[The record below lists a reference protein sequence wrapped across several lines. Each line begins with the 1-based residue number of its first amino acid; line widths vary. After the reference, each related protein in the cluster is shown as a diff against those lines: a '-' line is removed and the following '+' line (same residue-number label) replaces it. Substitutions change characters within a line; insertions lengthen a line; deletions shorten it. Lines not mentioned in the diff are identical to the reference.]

1 MGLFKFAD
9 HQLKVRTGEQ
19 GWLDSQILLSLLSL
33 NIVGGDSV
41 SDIEYLESDKGLC
54 TVLGHCEGRLLNKR
68 KIDISGR
75 FRRGRSHFFPSNNA
89 IHNYMDF
96 FHDESQ
102 EQLRKEYELQD
113 KAFIPTPNPFMRRLL
128 SFFSHIS
135 AFCQK
140 NHPVQSATVD
150 VDAVISTSSKHTAFY
165 TYQKEKGYQPMNAYW
180 HEQGLVIHTE
190 FRDGNVPANHGVPG
204 FVETAFSNL
213 PEGVT
218 NRFLRMDAAGYNF
231 NMMEYCHDNGIGF
244 SISVPLCQSL
254 RAEILHVA
262 ESDWNDVQLTREQ
275 ILKRS
280 RSKIDSEES
289 CWQWAELDYVPDD
302 KRGDKYRHI
311 AIRSRIPDQGEL
323 FESEGDSD
331 GESEKDD
338 QNPKKKSYVKDGVR
352 YRIRVIVSNR
362 KDMEGETLFHWH
374 NKRCGYSEQIHDT
387 MKHELAG
394 GQFPSYKFG
403 VNAFWWIMM
412 VISLNILEIYKR
424 LVLGGCWA
432 RRRMKALRFQLIYLA
447 GRVEAMSRTVFIYL
461 HGIDFFEKL
470 REKIGD
476 LKWVPT

>member
-1 MGLFKFAD
+1 MTQNRLPFKYKEEKKSRKTIRYSGLLPILELARKMGLFKFAD

-19 GWLDSQILLSLLSL
+19 GWLDSQILLSILSL

-54 TVLGHCEGRLLNKR
+54 TVPGHCEGRLLNRR

-75 FRRGRSHFFPSNNA
+75 FRRGRSHFFPSDNA

-113 KAFIPTPNPFMRRLL
+113 KAFIPIPNPFMRRLL

-140 NHPVQSATVD
+140 NHPVQSATID
-150 VDAVISTSSKHTAFY
+150 VDAVISTTSKHTALY

-231 NMMEYCHDNGIGF
+231 NMMEYCHDDGVGF
-244 SISVPLCQSL
+244 S
-254 RAEILHVA
+254 
-262 ESDWNDVQLTREQ
+262 
-275 ILKRS
+275 
-280 RSKIDSEES
+280 
-289 CWQWAELDYVPDD
+289 
-302 KRGDKYRHI
+302 
-311 AIRSRIPDQGEL
+311 
-323 FESEGDSD
+323 
-331 GESEKDD
+331 
-338 QNPKKKSYVKDGVR
+338 
-352 YRIRVIVSNR
+352 
-362 KDMEGETLFHWH
+362 
-374 NKRCGYSEQIHDT
+374 
-387 MKHELAG
+387 
-394 GQFPSYKFG
+394 
-403 VNAFWWIMM
+403 
-412 VISLNILEIYKR
+412 
-424 LVLGGCWA
+424 
-432 RRRMKALRFQLIYLA
+432 
-447 GRVEAMSRTVFIYL
+447 
-461 HGIDFFEKL
+461 
-470 REKIGD
+470 
-476 LKWVPT
+476 